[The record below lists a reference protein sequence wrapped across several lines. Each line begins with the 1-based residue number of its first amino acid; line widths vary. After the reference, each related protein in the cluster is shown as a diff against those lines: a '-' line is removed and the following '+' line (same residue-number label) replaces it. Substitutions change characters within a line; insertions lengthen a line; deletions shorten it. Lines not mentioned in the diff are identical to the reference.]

1 MKTFV
6 ANRRANVI
14 PRSYGQIGKKQVP
27 LGYALSS
34 PLQAGP
40 FYVRKR
46 RIEFWSI
53 CSPSPAEVLTQE
65 DHTAPI
71 QTAPLQLHS
80 EGGTL
85 NGLRYAKRGQV
96 HSGVAKHLFVARSVL
111 RPGFPYIRPLNGD
124 SGGESCLSAVES
136 HIADVNALGGA
147 VIAPPLHY
155 KDGRAV
161 MIRGVDIPPEEATK
175 VYPDTDRPLPSP
187 ATRRSCRPA
196 LRLSRGGSS
205 LWLVSPHA
213 NACGQAGTRRRH
225 LP

>member
-1 MKTFV
+1 MPLPQFSAVKIPNATNV
-6 ANRRANVI
+6 AFPNPSNLRLTRPSSVPDILTAYL
-14 PRSYGQIGKKQVP
+14 PTKMSASGRFRSVRFPNEYRSTPPPP
-27 LGYALSS
+27 LLPPPLLYAQFLPVRFRYALSS

-96 HSGVAKHLFVARSVL
+96 HSGVAKHLFVAQSRL
-111 RPGFPYIRPLNGD
+111 RPGF
-124 SGGESCLSAVES
+124 
-136 HIADVNALGGA
+136 
-147 VIAPPLHY
+147 
-155 KDGRAV
+155 
-161 MIRGVDIPPEEATK
+161 
-175 VYPDTDRPLPSP
+175 
-187 ATRRSCRPA
+187 SCR
-196 LRLSRGGSS
+196 
-205 LWLVSPHA
+205 
-213 NACGQAGTRRRH
+213 
-225 LP
+225 